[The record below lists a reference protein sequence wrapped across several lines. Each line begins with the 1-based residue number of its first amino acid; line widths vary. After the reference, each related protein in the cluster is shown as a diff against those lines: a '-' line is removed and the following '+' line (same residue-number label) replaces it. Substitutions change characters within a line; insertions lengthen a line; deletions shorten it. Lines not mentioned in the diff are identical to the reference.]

1 MSPLE
6 DPALRWLLAAIFS
19 ALALIFGWI
28 YAHSV
33 RDAKREAKV
42 DELTQEVGH
51 QTVHGS
57 IIERMHRYGG
67 YIRDVMRKLGMD
79 FE

>member
-1 MSPLE
+1 VSEAVQM
-6 DPALRWLLAAIFS
+6 WLFGILGGGEVAIF
-19 ALALIFGWI
+19 LWI

-57 IIERMHRYGG
+57 ILERLHRYGG
-67 YIRDVMRKLGMD
+67 YIRDLMSKLGMD